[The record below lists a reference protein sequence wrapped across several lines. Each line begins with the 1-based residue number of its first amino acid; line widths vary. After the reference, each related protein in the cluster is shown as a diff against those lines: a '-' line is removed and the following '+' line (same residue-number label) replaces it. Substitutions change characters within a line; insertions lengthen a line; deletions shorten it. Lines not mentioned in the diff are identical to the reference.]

1 MNIIKKYISRIK
13 KKDCCLNCVYYN
25 KCLGG
30 CMHPVGNTNFDTINI
45 IGTTPLYY
53 KCSKYEKSD
62 NTYLFD
68 THVNKL
74 IIDWVK
80 DATCNYKYKS
90 SNVMYNINRK
100 HKKITIMT
108 NIPGLMIGR
117 RGVLRN
123 KYNEIFEYYGY
134 KVILLESIYYLH

>member
-1 MNIIKKYISRIK
+1 MNIIKKCISRIK
-13 KKDCCLNCVYYN
+13 KKDCCLNCLYFQKY
-25 KCLGG
+25 LGE
-30 CMHPVGNTNFDTINI
+30 CIYPDINDDDKSNI
-45 IGTTPLYY
+45 IGIDPLYY
-53 KCSKYEKSD
+53 KCSKHIKSN

-68 THVNKL
+68 SHINKL
-74 IIDWVK
+74 MSDWVK
-80 DATCNYKYKS
+80 DATCNYKYKY

-134 KVILLESIYYLH
+134 KVILLESIYI